1 VTALHGRAIAAMHR
15 GDELASPMPGVFR
28 PAIAVGDVV
37 RAGATLG
44 TLDVLGRVARVVVPE
59 DAGRGAIADLADG
72 AVGFGAVL
80 VRLDRRVELG
90 GDPVAETRP
99 GSARDDAAAGGARV
113 FRAPTSGRLYTRP
126 GPDKPPFVAAGT
138 ELRAGATVCLLEVM
152 KTFHRVTYTGEPARV
167 SALLVADG
175 ADIDAGQPLLALE

>member
-1 VTALHGRAIAAMHR
+1 VTLHGRVVAAVHR
-15 GDELASPMPGVFR
+15 GDELACPMPGVFR
-28 PAIAVGDVV
+28 PTIGIGDVV

-44 TLDVLGRVARVVVPE
+44 TLDVLGRVARVVVP
-59 DAGRGAIADLADG
+59 DDVPRGAVAELADG
-72 AVGFGAVL
+72 AVGFGTVL
-80 VRLDRRVELG
+80 VRLDRLQAG
-90 GDPVAETRP
+90 ADPVADARP
-99 GSARDDAAAGGARV
+99 SGARDDAAGAARV

-152 KTFHRVTYTGEPARV
+152 KTFHRVTYAGEPARV

-175 ADIDAGQPLLALE
+175 ADVDAGQPLLALE